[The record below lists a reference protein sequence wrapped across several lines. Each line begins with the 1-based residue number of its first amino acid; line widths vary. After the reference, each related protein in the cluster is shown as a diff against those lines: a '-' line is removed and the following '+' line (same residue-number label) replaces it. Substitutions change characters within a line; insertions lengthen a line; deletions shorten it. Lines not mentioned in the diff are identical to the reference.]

1 MINHVVIVRSDGG
14 GNNDGFH
21 YKGGGEI
28 HSYCEERIHRRRYF
42 RQKQNDLFTE
52 YIIPFFS
59 VFKGDSS

>member
-21 YKGGGEI
+21 YRGGKI

-52 YIIPFFS
+52 CIIPFFS
-59 VFKGDSS
+59 VFKDDSL